1 MRLSEPVGRVSIFH
15 KKKDSN
21 SIFVLVLRKICW
33 DYQINII
40 VKSNQVRIDIGRPAT
55 CRNCGSFACAPLSE
69 RGGETKKLS
78 ENQTAL
84 LVAETGLEPVT
95 FGL

>member
-1 MRLSEPVGRVSIFH
+1 M
-15 KKKDSN
+15 
-21 SIFVLVLRKICW
+21 ICW
-33 DYQINII
+33 DFQINII
-40 VKSNQVRIDIGRPAT
+40 VKSNQVRSGVGRPAT
-55 CRNCGSFACAPLSE
+55 CRNCGSFACAPLM
-69 RGGETKKLS
+69 GGETKKLS